1 MTASYDRTFLGIDYG
16 TRRIGLAKSDPTG
29 LIASVLTTLEVTG
42 DRDALNQIGAV
53 IEEYQPN
60 GLVIGYPLSMSGE
73 KNRQCEQVDRFI
85 ERLGRIF
92 TGPIHKVDERLSSV
106 EATRTLHAH
115 GQKTGKDKKRIDRLA
130 AVLILQRFLD
140 SPLPGG

>member
-1 MTASYDRTFLGIDYG
+1 M
-16 TRRIGLAKSDPTG
+16 
-29 LIASVLTTLEVTG
+29 
-42 DRDALNQIGAV
+42 NQIGAV